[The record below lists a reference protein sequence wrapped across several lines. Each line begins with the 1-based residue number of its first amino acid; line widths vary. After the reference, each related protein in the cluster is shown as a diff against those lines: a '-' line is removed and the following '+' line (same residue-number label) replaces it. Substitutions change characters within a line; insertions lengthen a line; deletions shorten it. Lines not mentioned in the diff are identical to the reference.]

1 MRRECEIN
9 FIRTSGECTQ
19 IGEKKIRLKESEP
32 FGYIIVSFV
41 RQNCRVRIRLSSYW
55 KKKLYLRFILTW
67 ANIYRSLLSSLECGH
82 LHRSRW
88 RIGFSWTNMVV
99 VIIIIAI
106 VLDYLW
112 AFRIWTVVLWTFCY
126 SQLKHYLLS
135 DGKKLKLMPKTNVGE
150 EKRYV
155 YLLIQCEMLCSR
167 SPLVL
172 S

>member
-9 FIRTSGECTQ
+9 FIRSSRECTK
-19 IGEKKIRLKESEP
+19 IGEKNSFERERALRLYYCFLCSTK
-32 FGYIIVSFV
+32 
-41 RQNCRVRIRLSSYW
+41 LSSSNSLVIVL

-67 ANIYRSLLSSLECGH
+67 ANIYRSLPSSLECGH

-112 AFRIWTVVLWTFCY
+112 AFRIWTVVLCTFCY